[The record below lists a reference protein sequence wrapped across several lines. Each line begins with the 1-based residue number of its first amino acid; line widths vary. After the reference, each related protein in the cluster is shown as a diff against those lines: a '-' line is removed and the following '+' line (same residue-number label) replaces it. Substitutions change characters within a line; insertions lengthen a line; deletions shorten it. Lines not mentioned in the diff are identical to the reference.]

1 MLSNINSKD
10 NSNPLVPKNSI
21 NSSDASKN
29 AMKKIELIKKGE
41 VGYIE
46 GMDKDSDGVVTMD
59 EFNEYCAEN
68 GVSDKAKLQ
77 LLQAIQ
83 NAKLAK
89 KLQEK
94 MVQKSE
100 EQKAQEEKEDKSKVI
115 YAKKGDDEYNEEMDY
130 NKDDT
135 VTYEEYL
142 KYCAEK
148 QKAKENDKPKPD
160 DKVSQTYQQSD
171 SVDNDEEISVEAQA

>member
-1 MLSNINSKD
+1 MISNISSKD
-10 NSNPLVPKNSI
+10 NSNPLIPKNSI
-21 NSSDASKN
+21 NYSDSSKN

-46 GMDKDSDGVVTMD
+46 GMDKDNDGIVTMD

-100 EQKAQEEKEDKSKVI
+100 EEKVKEEKEDKSKVI
-115 YAKKGDDEYNEEMDY
+115 YAKKGDDNYNEQMDY
-130 NKDDT
+130 NKDDV

-142 KYCAEK
+142 KYCSEK
-148 QKAKENDKPKPD
+148 EKTKTKD
-160 DKVSQTYQQSD
+160 DKIAQTYQQSD
-171 SVDNDEEISVEAQA
+171 EPPAQDEEISIETEA